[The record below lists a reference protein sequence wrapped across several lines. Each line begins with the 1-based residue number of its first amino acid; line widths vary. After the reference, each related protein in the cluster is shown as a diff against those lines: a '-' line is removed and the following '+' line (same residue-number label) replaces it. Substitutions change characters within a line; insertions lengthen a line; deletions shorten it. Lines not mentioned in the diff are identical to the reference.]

1 VHNQL
6 GQSINLTITMNN
18 IIRLLLILVFTLSC
32 SQNRKSNE
40 SILTGKTVINSLEI
54 ENKIIDSVELELSEI
69 ADSLHLVRLETL
81 ESVVMGG
88 IYSTVLWE
96 NYIVIGTERDYYL
109 FDRKGKY
116 IRRLLK
122 TGRGPEEFLTPQ
134 FSQVIRNG
142 VLYFSDAQK
151 NKKYIYSIDL
161 KTGKLNRILRPN
173 TGYIQCFIPD
183 TDTTFLVLSEVFVRD
198 KKSDFSA
205 IRDYSLIRQDFKGTL
220 LNEISLGIEK
230 GVFLFQPSF
239 YSMFINGDDIL
250 ISKPRFDT
258 LFRFS
263 NFKVQ
268 PVWQNVFKT
277 NYNDQLLQQK
287 IPNAHLVHYSDS
299 SILMGKYITDIN
311 EKRAWNRNFHLLI
324 IDRSK
329 NKIQVL
335 KKLYFRGKSMPVG
348 FSSDI
353 QLNNDQFCI
362 VLKAK
367 DVDKLLKNPLFSKSI
382 ADILVSD
389 STRTTTPITDFD
401 NPFLLIG
408 KFK

>member
-1 VHNQL
+1 
-6 GQSINLTITMNN
+6 MKN
-18 IIRLLLILVFTLSC
+18 IFPLLFILAFTLSC
-32 SQNRKSNE
+32 SQNRKSRE
-40 SILTGKTVINSLEI
+40 SILTNKTVVNSLEI
-54 ENKIIDSVELELSEI
+54 ENNISDSVQLELSDI
-69 ADSLHLVRLETL
+69 ADNLQIVRLETL

-88 IYSTVLWE
+88 IYSMVLWE

-122 TGRGPEEFLTPQ
+122 TGRGPEEFITPQ

-161 KTGKLNRILRPN
+161 KTGKLDRILRPN

-183 TDTTFLVLSEVFVRD
+183 TDTTFIVLSEVFLKD
-198 KKSDFSA
+198 KNPGFSGT
-205 IRDYSLIRQDFKGTL
+205 RDYSLIRQDFKGNL

-230 GVFLFQPSF
+230 GVNMFRPSL
-239 YSMFINGDDIL
+239 YSMFINENDIL

-258 LFRFS
+258 LYRFS

-268 PVWQNVFKT
+268 PIWQNIFKT
-277 NYNDQLLQQK
+277 NYNDQLSKQR
-287 IPNAHLVHYSDS
+287 IPNADLVHYSDS
-299 SILMGKYITDIN
+299 SILMKKYITDIN
-311 EKRAWNRNFHLLI
+311 GNGARNRNSHLLI
-324 IDRSK
+324 INRRN
-329 NKIQVL
+329 NKIKVI
-335 KKLYFRGKSMPVG
+335 KRLYFKDKNMSVG
-348 FSSDI
+348 FSPDI

-367 DVDKLLKNPLFSKSI
+367 DVDKLLKNPLVNKSI
-382 ADILVSD
+382 ADIMVLD
-389 STRTTTPITDFD
+389 PPRTTRPISDFD

-408 KFK
+408 RFR